1 MTSIP
6 IDEEGMAD
14 LVNTG
19 TRLPAPM
26 RAKWL
31 RLALPDAAMSPE
43 ADLVVVNDSP
53 CLRTAKVLPTV
64 SDTTSW
70 RRFVGTYE
78 LHDPLISGRTVLIS
92 LEDDTLFLSRGRQ
105 KCRCL
110 PLDTHHFACDE
121 GLFAFRESEQGT
133 LLELWQT
140 MIARRKAPD
149 QSFLLREPE
158 GGR

>member
-1 MTSIP
+1 MVAV
-6 IDEEGMAD
+6 GF
-14 LVNTG
+14 
-19 TRLPAPM
+19 
-26 RAKWL
+26 
-31 RLALPDAAMSPE
+31 PDAAMSRE

-64 SDTTSW
+64 SATTIW

-78 LHDPLISGRTVLIS
+78 LQDPLISGRTVLIS

-121 GLFAFRESEQGT
+121 GLLAFRESEQGI

-149 QSFLLREPE
+149 RGSLLHGPE